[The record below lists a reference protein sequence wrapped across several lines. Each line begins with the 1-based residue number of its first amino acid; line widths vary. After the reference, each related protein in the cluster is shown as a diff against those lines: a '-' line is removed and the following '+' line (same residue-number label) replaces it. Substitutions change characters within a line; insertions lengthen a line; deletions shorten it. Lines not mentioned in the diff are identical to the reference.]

1 MSWFPRRT
9 PVLSARLAAVDG
21 QAVDGGSADRGQCGL
36 AGIPRL
42 SAGDAGSLRPIR
54 TPDADWLSQVLG
66 TPITALQTEVIGASR
81 GFVSTTWQLALSTDP
96 PGLLPQKLVL
106 KSESRDPEFREIG
119 RQACCFQREINF
131 YRHLAGRVSEG
142 LPTIHAT
149 GSGADGDAWLLMED
163 LTHLRAGDQVR
174 GMTQRETRAVVR
186 RIAAVHA
193 STWMDP
199 VLQRYDWLPSHAF
212 WFQQPDPALLEPFLH
227 DYGLRLGDSGET
239 LIRAVLEQEEE
250 IQAALA
256 ARPWALVHG
265 DLRADNILFG
275 GDENDPNTVILDWAA
290 VTRSLAVVDLS
301 FLVGGSEPPAE
312 RAGHLNELLY
322 LWHGELLAHGV
333 REYSLAEARHDFQLA
348 TLRCTTAAVKLHW
361 MLNDPETTVRSAL
374 FIDEAIQRHCA
385 ALLELQA
392 WEALPVPLKAFP

>member
-1 MSWFPRRT
+1 MAS
-9 PVLSARLAAVDG
+9 LQIEDSADPSGASVEGVTAAASGG
-21 QAVDGGSADRGQCGL
+21 QAGSASQ
-36 AGIPRL
+36 
-42 SAGDAGSLRPIR
+42 AGSLHPIR
-54 TPDADWLSQVLG
+54 TPDADWLSQVLAAR
-66 TPITALQTEVIGASR
+66 ITALETEVIGASR
-81 GFVSTTWQLALSTDP
+81 GFVSTTWQLAMSTDP
-96 PGLLPQKLVL
+96 PGQLPQRLVL

-131 YRHLAGRVSEG
+131 YRHLAGRVPEG

-186 RIAAVHA
+186 RIAALHA

-199 VLQRYDWLPSHAF
+199 ALQGYDWLPSHSF

-250 IQAALA
+250 IQSSLA

-275 GDENDPNTVILDWAA
+275 GDEDDPSAVILDWAA

-322 LWHGELLAHGV
+322 LWHGELLAQGV
-333 REYSLAEARHDFQLA
+333 RGYSLADARHDFQLA
-348 TLRCTTAAVKLHW
+348 TLRCTTAAVKLHG
-361 MLNDPETTVRSAL
+361 MLVDPGTTVRSAL
-374 FIDEAIQRHCA
+374 FLDEAIQRHCA
-385 ALLELQA
+385 ALLELRA
-392 WEALPVPLKAFP
+392 WEALPRPLAASP